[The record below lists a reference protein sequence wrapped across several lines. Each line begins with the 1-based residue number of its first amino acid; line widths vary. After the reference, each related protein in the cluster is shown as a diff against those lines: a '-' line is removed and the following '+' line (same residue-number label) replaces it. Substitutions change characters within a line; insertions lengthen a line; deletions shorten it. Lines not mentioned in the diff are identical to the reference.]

1 MRPCRERCRRAA
13 LRTRVVQCGL
23 PCDPPEG
30 VMLSNDITLSL
41 RGLRILRWEDDLVS
55 VRLPSN
61 TVKGTSP
68 SPAPYHY
75 RTNALQVRRLMLCF
89 PKSYYCDHRWHVAL
103 SLPTFGVGVLSQFSR
118 PREANTAR
126 ARRGQRLGSLS
137 DRGIDIAKTP
147 HFALAFRMR
156 CGCFR
161 RRACRLLLRDRCSCK

>member
-1 MRPCRERCRRAA
+1 MRPSRRGHAQQRYHAFIAWSADSSLGGRSRQRPVTLQYREGGHP
-13 LRTRVVQCGL
+13 LPQPRTIIEPMR
-23 PCDPPEG
+23 
-30 VMLSNDITLSL
+30 
-41 RGLRILRWEDDLVS
+41 
-55 VRLPSN
+55 
-61 TVKGTSP
+61 
-68 SPAPYHY
+68 
-75 RTNALQVRRLMLCF
+75 LQVRRLMLCF

-118 PREANTAR
+118 PQEANTAR
-126 ARRGQRLGSLS
+126 ARRGRRLGGLS